1 MRAVTVLQRQHY
13 ICRKPFYFLSGHTEG
28 PYFPIALSLY
38 VALKQLMANVMR
50 AQVMYTASNWPLTHN
65 SWSAFFFSCQPLSYK
80 LRTPK
85 NYWVDGS
92 WVFES
97 PLGGNLLHWT
107 SALDFSWVRNK
118 PLIMSRHWDLGCCHS
133 NQPSLLW
140 LIMMPS
146 FSLWFPVCL
155 SSQSTQSSSG
165 LTFLPVSLDFLV
177 NHLTILLPSS

>member
-13 ICRKPFYFLSGHTEG
+13 ICRKPFHFLSGHTEG

-85 NYWVDGS
+85 NYGVEGS
-92 WVFES
+92 IFFCLTPSQS
-97 PLGGNLLHWT
+97 PSALGGCWCFERLFVSSKRAPFPSCDAR
-107 SALDFSWVRNK
+107 SALNNSKAW
-118 PLIMSRHWDLGCCHS
+118 MG
-133 NQPSLLW
+133 QA
-140 LIMMPS
+140 
-146 FSLWFPVCL
+146 
-155 SSQSTQSSSG
+155 SSQMSG
-165 LTFLPVSLDFLV
+165 AAFPFLTC
-177 NHLTILLPSS
+177 